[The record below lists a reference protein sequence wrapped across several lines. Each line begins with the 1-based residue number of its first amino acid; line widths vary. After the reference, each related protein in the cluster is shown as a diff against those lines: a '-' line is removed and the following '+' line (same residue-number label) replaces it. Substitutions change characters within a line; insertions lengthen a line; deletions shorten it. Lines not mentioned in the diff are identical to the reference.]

1 MGKAIQFFKDAYFE
15 LTKVTWLTKKEVVAT
30 TFVVIV
36 FVIIMA
42 LFVGLVDMILSH
54 FKKIFLSLLKPGADG
69 FEPPKLVLET
79 RSLPV
84 AYAPRLYKLFCFFMQ
99 NMFSACLTIFFYF

>member
-15 LTKVTWLTKKEVVAT
+15 LTKVTWLTRKEVVAT

-42 LFVGLVDMILSH
+42 LFVGLVDMILS
-54 FKKIFLSLLKPGADG
+54 GALG
-69 FEPPKLVLET
+69 IILNL
-79 RSLPV
+79 R
-84 AYAPRLYKLFCFFMQ
+84 
-99 NMFSACLTIFFYF
+99 

>member
-15 LTKVTWLTKKEVVAT
+15 LTKVTWLSKKEVVAT

-42 LFVGLVDMILSH
+42 IFVGLVDMILS
-54 FKKIFLSLLKPGADG
+54 
-69 FEPPKLVLET
+69 
-79 RSLPV
+79 
-84 AYAPRLYKLFCFFMQ
+84 
-99 NMFSACLTIFFYF
+99 SALGIILNLR